1 MVEDIEK
8 LKEDLKIVLSDSR
21 YNHSISVMNMCE
33 ALASRY
39 NVNVK
44 KAKLVGLM
52 HDMAKDMTK
61 EEKMQYVKNNNIEC
75 SLIEEKIVEIL
86 HGKIAADICKKK
98 YQFDEEMCTAIKYH
112 TTGKENMTLLEK
124 ILFIADKI
132 DETRNYEGV
141 EDLRELA
148 FEDLDKAILKNI
160 DDTLIINIQKNKL
173 ILEESI
179 KTRNNLLLSSEKDKN
194 M

>member
-33 ALASRY
+33 ALASKY

-44 KAKLVGLM
+44 KAKLIGLM

-86 HGKIAADICKKK
+86 HGKIAADICKKR

-141 EDLRELA
+141 EELRKLA
-148 FEDLDKAILKNI
+148 FEDLDKSILKNI
-160 DDTLIINIQKNKL
+160 DDTLIINIQKNRL